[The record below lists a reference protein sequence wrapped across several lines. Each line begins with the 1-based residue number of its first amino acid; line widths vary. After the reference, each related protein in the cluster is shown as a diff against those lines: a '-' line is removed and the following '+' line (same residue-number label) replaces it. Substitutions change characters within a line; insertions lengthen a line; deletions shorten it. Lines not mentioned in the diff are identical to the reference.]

1 MSATVITIV
10 AGKQAPLDD
19 KTLEKASAL
28 VKSLGVDSVSC
39 DVLNRGIA
47 ADVKTNA
54 GGAGLEKALR
64 EKFASFGAYDVFVQ
78 EDNTHRRKKLLVAD
92 MDATMVEGETLDEIA
107 ARLNL
112 KDKIAPITAKAM
124 RGEIDFEEALRM
136 RVGLLKD
143 KPVSALFET
152 LEAMRYSA
160 GAKTLVGTMARH
172 GARCVL
178 ISGGF
183 DLFTGRV
190 AQTLG
195 FHANIGNR
203 LGIEGD
209 RLTGDVI
216 PSSTKMPRRR
226 RWRKNPASS
235 ASTPNRPPPPWAMAR
250 MIFPCCKPQ
259 AQASATSASPP
270 LWRRRRSRYAIPT
283 LALSCIC
290 RAIARKKSR
299 YKKPAVKAGPL
310 S

>member
-1 MSATVITIV
+1 MPATVITIV
-10 AGKQAPLDD
+10 AGKQSPLDD

-28 VKSLGVDSVSC
+28 VKSLGVDNVSC

-54 GGAGLEKALR
+54 GGAELEKALR

-78 EDNTHRRKKLLVAD
+78 EDNAHRRKKLLVAD

-112 KDKIAPITAKAM
+112 KDKIAPITEKAM

-183 DLFTGRV
+183 DMFTGRV

-216 PSSTKMPRRR
+216 PPIIDKNAKKKTVEEES
-226 RWRKNPASS
+226 RKLGLDP
-235 ASTPNRPPPPWAMAR
+235 
-250 MIFPCCKPQ
+250 KQ
-259 AQASATSASPP
+259 AAAAVGDG
-270 LWRRRRSRYAIPT
+270 ANDIPMLQT
-283 LALSCIC
+283 AG
-290 RAIARKKSR
+290 AGVG
-299 YKKPAVKAGPL
+299 YFGKPAVVAATPFQIRHTDLAAILYMQGYRKEEIAASSSG
-310 S
+310 

>member
-216 PSSTKMPRRR
+216 PPIIDKNAKKKTVEEES
-226 RWRKNPASS
+226 RKLGLDP
-235 ASTPNRPPPPWAMAR
+235 
-250 MIFPCCKPQ
+250 KQ
-259 AQASATSASPP
+259 AAAAVGDG
-270 LWRRRRSRYAIPT
+270 ANDIPMLQT
-283 LALSCIC
+283 AG
-290 RAIARKKSR
+290 AGVG
-299 YKKPAVKAGPL
+299 YFGKPAVVAATPFQIRHTDLGAILYMQGYRKEEIAI
-310 S
+310 